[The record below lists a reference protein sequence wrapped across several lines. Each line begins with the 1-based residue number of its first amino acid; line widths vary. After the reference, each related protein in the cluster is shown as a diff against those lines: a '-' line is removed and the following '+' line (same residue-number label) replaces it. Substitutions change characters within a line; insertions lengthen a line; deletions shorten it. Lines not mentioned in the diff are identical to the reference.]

1 MYAYITYIYI
11 EMYKT
16 NTYKTYTNT
25 NNTFLSSLQEI
36 DPYLWVLQK
45 IKGLDNVLRILK
57 NEICIWKI
65 TRIGIPPLACGKN

>member
-25 NNTFLSSLQEI
+25 NKTFLSSLQDI
-36 DPYLWVLQK
+36 DPYL
-45 IKGLDNVLRILK
+45 
-57 NEICIWKI
+57 
-65 TRIGIPPLACGKN
+65 